1 MTEIESSL
9 TQEEIYNALCIGLD
23 PVLDSLKH
31 YPKDSTTLRVSSIA
45 MNYFDNNNL
54 KISSDLFE
62 QKNKIYPLY
71 LKIPIYIIG
80 AIATAIF
87 LLSYCIYS
95 LNKGY
100 QHGNHV
106 GSYSRFY
113 LLSFCIY
120 SLNKGYQH
128 GSRFY
133 NPQEYEIKREIPLS
147 EQLKDQLITMSKD
160 IAGKGIDKK
169 NSFSVFADVSIELSC
184 PKLLSSKV
192 IKSHRCKIL

>member
-45 MNYFDNNNL
+45 MNYLDNNNL

-80 AIATAIF
+80 ATAAAIF
-87 LLSYCIYS
+87 LLFYCIYS
-95 LNKGY
+95 LSHKGY
-100 QHGNHV
+100 QHGNHF
-106 GSYSRFY
+106 GSY
-113 LLSFCIY
+113 
-120 SLNKGYQH
+120 
-128 GSRFY
+128 SRFY

-147 EQLKDQLITMSKD
+147 EQLQDQLITMSKD